1 MENIKFKSFQDAGQ
15 AVLQFLHKYFGFDLW
30 MITRVE
36 GLDWIVLQTEDH
48 GYGVQPRQVFQWA
61 DSFCFHMVAGK
72 APRIAPRSEVIP
84 LYATAP
90 INQQVCIKSYIG
102 QPLVKEDGS
111 LFGTL
116 CAIDPE
122 IKSEAIVQ
130 DMQLVELLGQLLSSI
145 LQAELRQIEQVR
157 QRELLQEEASKDEL
171 TGLYNRRAWDKF
183 LRAEEERCKQYGH
196 PAAVLFIDLNDLKKV
211 NDSLGHEEGDRL
223 IQNAAQVL
231 RDNVRI
237 NDIVAR
243 LGGDE
248 FVMLSVENDKTGAET
263 LLDRLIAAFAEA
275 NIGAAIGLAMRHPS
289 QGLFAALAQA
299 DQNMFEYKRWKKAS
313 EAVAYLK

>member
-15 AVLQFLHKYFGFDLW
+15 AVLQFLHKHFGFDLW

-130 DMQLVELLGQLLSSI
+130 DMRLVELLGQLLSSI

>member
-1 MENIKFKSFQDAGQ
+1 MENINFKSFQDAGQ
-15 AVLQFLHKYFGFDLW
+15 AVLQFLHKHFGFDLW

-61 DSFCFHMVAGK
+61 YSFCFHMVAGK
-72 APRIAPRSEVIP
+72 APRIAPRSEEIP

-248 FVMLSVENDKTGAET
+248 FVILSVENDKTGAET

>member
-1 MENIKFKSFQDAGQ
+1 MENINFKSFQDAGQ

-313 EAVAYLK
+313 ETVAYLK

>member
-15 AVLQFLHKYFGFDLW
+15 AVLQFLHKHFGFDLW

-90 INQQVCIKSYIG
+90 LTQQVFIKSYIG

-248 FVMLSVENDKTGAET
+248 FVILSVENDKTGAET

>member
-1 MENIKFKSFQDAGQ
+1 MENINFKSFQDAGQ
-15 AVLQFLHKYFGFDLW
+15 AVLQFLHKHFGFDLW

-72 APRIAPRSEVIP
+72 APRIAPRSEEIP

>member
-15 AVLQFLHKYFGFDLW
+15 AVLQFLHKHFGFDLW

-36 GLDWIVLQTEDH
+36 GLDWIVLQTEDY

>member
-1 MENIKFKSFQDAGQ
+1 MENINFKSFQDAGQ
-15 AVLQFLHKYFGFDLW
+15 AVLQFLHKHFGFDLW

-61 DSFCFHMVAGK
+61 DSSCFHMVAGK

>member
-1 MENIKFKSFQDAGQ
+1 MENINFKSFQDAGQ
-15 AVLQFLHKYFGFDLW
+15 AVLQFLHKHFGFDLW

>member
-15 AVLQFLHKYFGFDLW
+15 AVLQFLHKHFGFDLW

-275 NIGAAIGLAMRHPS
+275 NIGAAIGLAMRHSS

>member
-15 AVLQFLHKYFGFDLW
+15 AVLQFLHKHFGFDLW

>member
-1 MENIKFKSFQDAGQ
+1 MENINFKSFQDAGQ
-15 AVLQFLHKYFGFDLW
+15 AVLQFLHKHFGFDLW

-72 APRIAPRSEVIP
+72 APRIAPRSEEIP

-243 LGGDE
+243 
-248 FVMLSVENDKTGAET
+248 
-263 LLDRLIAAFAEA
+263 
-275 NIGAAIGLAMRHPS
+275 
-289 QGLFAALAQA
+289 
-299 DQNMFEYKRWKKAS
+299 
-313 EAVAYLK
+313 

>member
-1 MENIKFKSFQDAGQ
+1 MHQ
-15 AVLQFLHKYFGFDLW
+15 HFGFDLW

-36 GLDWIVLQTEDH
+36 GQDWIVLQSEDH
-48 GYGVQPRQVFQWA
+48 GYDIRPGQVFQWA
-61 DSFCFHMVAGK
+61 DSFCSHMVAGK
-72 APRIAPRSEVIP
+72 APRIAPRSEEIP

-102 QPLVKEDGS
+102 QPLLKEDGS

-122 IKSEAIVQ
+122 TKSEAIVQ
-130 DMQLVELLGQLLSSI
+130 DIQLVELLGQLLSSI
-145 LQAELRQIEQVR
+145 LQAELRQSEQMR
-157 QRELLQEEASKDEL
+157 QHELLQEEASKDEL
-171 TGLYNRRAWDKF
+171 TGLYNRRAWEKL

-211 NDSLGHEEGDRL
+211 NDNLGHDEGDKL
-223 IQNAAQVL
+223 IQNAAQIL

-248 FVMLSVENDKTGAET
+248 FVILSVENDETGTES
-263 LLDRLIAAFAEA
+263 LVDRLINAFAAA
-275 NIGAAIGLAMRHPS
+275 NIGAAIGMAMRHPGH
-289 QGLFAALAQA
+289 GLFAALAQA
-299 DQNMFEYKRWKKAS
+299 DQNMFEYKRRKKFS
-313 EAVAYLK
+313 ESVTNLK

>member
-1 MENIKFKSFQDAGQ
+1 M
-15 AVLQFLHKYFGFDLW
+15 
-30 MITRVE
+30 
-36 GLDWIVLQTEDH
+36 
-48 GYGVQPRQVFQWA
+48 P
-61 DSFCFHMVAGK
+61 
-72 APRIAPRSEVIP
+72 PRSEEIP

-102 QPLVKEDGS
+102 QPLLKEDGS

-122 IKSEAIVQ
+122 TKSEAILQ
-130 DMQLVELLGQLLSSI
+130 DMQLIELLGQLLSSI
-145 LQAELRQIEQVR
+145 LQAELRQSEQIR
-157 QRELLQEEASKDEL
+157 QHELLQEEASKDEL
-171 TGLYNRRAWDKF
+171 TGLYNRRAWEKL

-211 NDSLGHEEGDRL
+211 NDSLGHDEGDKL

-248 FVMLSVENDKTGAET
+248 FVILSVENDET
-263 LLDRLIAAFAEA
+263 STESLVDRLINAFAAA
-275 NIGAAIGLAMRHPS
+275 NIGAAIGMAMRHPGH
-289 QGLFAALAQA
+289 GLFAALAQA
-299 DQNMFEYKRWKKAS
+299 DQNMFEYKRRKKSS
-313 EAVAYLK
+313 ESSNLK

>member
-1 MENIKFKSFQDAGQ
+1 M
-15 AVLQFLHKYFGFDLW
+15 QFLHKHFGFDLW

-122 IKSEAIVQ
+122 IKSETIVQ
-130 DMQLVELLGQLLSSI
+130 DMRLVELLGQLLSSI

>member
-1 MENIKFKSFQDAGQ
+1 MENINFKSFQDAGQ
-15 AVLQFLHKYFGFDLW
+15 AVLQFLHKHFGFDLW

-36 GLDWIVLQTEDH
+36 GLDWIVLQTEDY

-231 RDNVRI
+231 RDNVQ
-237 NDIVAR
+237 
-243 LGGDE
+243 
-248 FVMLSVENDKTGAET
+248 
-263 LLDRLIAAFAEA
+263 
-275 NIGAAIGLAMRHPS
+275 IGRASCR
-289 QGLFAALAQA
+289 
-299 DQNMFEYKRWKKAS
+299 ERVS
-313 EAVAYLK
+313 EAV

>member
-1 MENIKFKSFQDAGQ
+1 MENINFKSFQDAGQ
-15 AVLQFLHKYFGFDLW
+15 AVLQFLHKHFGFDLW

-72 APRIAPRSEVIP
+72 APRIAPRSEEIP

-237 NDIVAR
+237 NDIVAH

-248 FVMLSVENDKTGAET
+248 FVILSVENDKTGAET

>member
-1 MENIKFKSFQDAGQ
+1 MENINFKSFQDAGQ
-15 AVLQFLHKYFGFDLW
+15 AVLQFLHKHFGFDLW

-61 DSFCFHMVAGK
+61 YSFCFHMVAGK
-72 APRIAPRSEVIP
+72 APRIAPRSEEIP

>member
-1 MENIKFKSFQDAGQ
+1 
-15 AVLQFLHKYFGFDLW
+15 

-157 QRELLQEEASKDEL
+157 QRELLQEDASTDEL

>member
-1 MENIKFKSFQDAGQ
+1 M
-15 AVLQFLHKYFGFDLW
+15 
-30 MITRVE
+30 
-36 GLDWIVLQTEDH
+36 
-48 GYGVQPRQVFQWA
+48 
-61 DSFCFHMVAGK
+61 
-72 APRIAPRSEVIP
+72 
-84 LYATAP
+84 
-90 INQQVCIKSYIG
+90 
-102 QPLVKEDGS
+102 
-111 LFGTL
+111 
-116 CAIDPE
+116 
-122 IKSEAIVQ
+122 
-130 DMQLVELLGQLLSSI
+130 LSSI

>member
-1 MENIKFKSFQDAGQ
+1 MENINFKSFQDAGQ
-15 AVLQFLHKYFGFDLW
+15 AVLQFLHKHFGFDLW

-248 FVMLSVENDKTGAET
+248 FVILSVENDKTGAET

>member
-15 AVLQFLHKYFGFDLW
+15 AVLQFLHKHFGFDLW

-72 APRIAPRSEVIP
+72 APRIAPRSEEIP

-248 FVMLSVENDKTGAET
+248 FVILSVENDKTGAET